1 MECSP
6 TNANVF
12 LLQAVKFEPYHDSA
26 LARFLLKRGLRVST
40 FLVVAWHFRNYWE
53 LAGRPRASVT
63 VMLTVLFLLSEQ
75 KNRSLLVL
83 VPEKWD
89 SPVTALSA
97 EVRRDPGSLPE
108 GLWHRHAAWL
118 HPAGPSHWDAT
129 ESYHWYQIALC
140 RKVWRQLPRYG
151 SCIFLVLFP
160 DFFIS
165 NPVLLL
171 PSPRQFVHS

>member
-1 MECSP
+1 M
-6 TNANVF
+6 F

-40 FLVVAWHFRNYWE
+40 SLIVAWHFKSYWE

-63 VMLTVLFLLSEQ
+63 IILTVLFPLSEQ
-75 KNRSLLVL
+75 KNRSLFVL

-89 SPVTALSA
+89 SPVAALSA

-118 HPAGPSHWDAT
+118 HTAGPSHWDVT
-129 ESYHWYQIALC
+129 KSYHWYQITLC
-140 RKVWRQLPRYG
+140 WKVWRQLPRYG

-160 DFFIS
+160 NTFIS
-165 NPVLLL
+165 KCHQPCV
-171 PSPRQFVHS
+171 SSSFWRQFVHS